1 MPHSVNEGSGAW
13 RKLRLRRDAVRSM
26 LRVAMATT
34 RELFRGDGLAISEHV
49 CSYGPEDRPFEER
62 LCASSVAFVVEG
74 AFGVR
79 SPAGSTALGPGSVM
93 LGNAGDPYTCVHDA
107 GRGDVCISFRYSADL
122 LDEAGRSLGLR
133 PRFRGISL
141 GPAPDFAAFL
151 ELLGRVLEA
160 DAGAP
165 RSLSRPRPAD
175 ERRAVEALRHID
187 AHADEPLSLASLAA
201 RARLTRFHF
210 LRSFRAAVGTTPH
223 QSVLAA
229 RIRRAAKLLLET
241 RLPVTGVA
249 LEAGFG
255 DLSNFIR
262 TFRRATG
269 SSPRAFRARSSAR

>member
-1 MPHSVNEGSGAW
+1 
-13 RKLRLRRDAVRSM
+13 
-26 LRVAMATT
+26 MATT

-141 GPAPDFAAFL
+141 GPAPDFAAFPAIARHAARSLEETAL